1 MSKEI
6 LRKFLEIKSFEEFN
20 EVKSPSS
27 DYEVK
32 LLSPKDF
39 QLNKFLYKNIGKK
52 YRWVDRLLWTDQ
64 QWVNYISDKKLF
76 TYICDA
82 SNENQVSK
90 FFDKVEKKTKKIDA
104 LINNVGVAGPTG
116 SLEKIK
122 SKDWENTLQ
131 VDINSHFYFTKRAIP
146 LIKKSKNGS
155 IINISSTAGILGF
168 PLRSPYAASK
178 WAIIGITKTL
188 AMELG
193 RYNIRVNA
201 VCPGTIK
208 GDRMKRVIRDK
219 AKFKK
224 VSPKKIEKDF
234 ISMSSMKQW
243 ILEDDIG
250 KMCSFLISDDSLR
263 VSGQVI
269 SVDGHT
275 ERND

>member
-1 MSKEI
+1 MPLSLYNKKI
-6 LRKFLEIKSFEEFN
+6 IISAGASGIGWATTKVCLSRGAIVYLCDID
-20 EVKSPSS
+20 VKS
-27 DYEVK
+27 
-32 LLSPKDF
+32 
-39 QLNKFLYKNIGKK
+39 LNKIKK
-52 YRWVDRLLWTDQ
+52 HPLT
-64 QWVNYISDKKLF
+64 NKKLF
-76 TYICDA
+76 TYECDA
-82 SNENQVSK
+82 SDEDQVSNFFNQVY
-90 FFDKVEKKTKKIDA
+90 KKTKKIDA
-104 LINNVGVAGPTG
+104 LINNVGIAGPTG
-116 SLEKIK
+116 SLEKLK
-122 SKDWENTLQ
+122 SKDWENTLH
-131 VDINSHFYFTKRAIP
+131 VDVNSHFYFTKKAIP

-155 IINISSTAGILGF
+155 IINISSTAGVLGF

-193 RYNIRVNA
+193 KFNIRVNA

-219 AKFKK
+219 AKFTK
-224 VSPKKIEKDF
+224 VSRKVIEKDF

-250 KMCSFLISDDSLR
+250 KMCSFLISDDSSK

>member
-1 MSKEI
+1 MPLSLQNKKVIISAGASGIGWATAKVCLSKGAI
-6 LRKFLEIKSFEEFN
+6 VYLCDID
-20 EVKSPSS
+20 VKS
-27 DYEVK
+27 
-32 LLSPKDF
+32 
-39 QLNKFLYKNIGKK
+39 LNKIKK
-52 YRWVDRLLWTDQ
+52 HPLT
-64 QWVNYISDKKLF
+64 NKKLF
-76 TYICDA
+76 TYECDA
-82 SNENQVSK
+82 SDEDQVSNFFNQVY
-90 FFDKVEKKTKKIDA
+90 KKTKKIDA
-104 LINNVGVAGPTG
+104 LINNVGIAGPTG
-116 SLEKIK
+116 SLEKLK
-122 SKDWENTLQ
+122 SKDWENTLH
-131 VDINSHFYFTKRAIP
+131 VDINSHFYFTKKAIP

-155 IINISSTAGILGF
+155 IINISSTAGVLGF

-193 RYNIRVNA
+193 KFNIRVNA

-219 AKFKK
+219 AKFTK
-224 VSPKKIEKDF
+224 VSRKVIEKDF

-250 KMCSFLISDDSLR
+250 KMCSFLISDDSSK